1 MEPVNHRA
9 GIAHRSRIHPL
20 VATAA
25 GAVIVAC
32 GVGVAA
38 MTGVLPRAGGQTP
51 APGTPTAAQVAQSGS
66 TAPTGQVLPNATA
79 PAVSA
84 APPVQQVAQNAPP
97 PAPVAPA
104 ICHTCGVVTS
114 VNAYRVQGHGTGIGA
129 VGGAVA
135 GGLVGQAFGG
145 GHGRIAT
152 TLLGA
157 AGGGYAGNAIERN
170 VRSTTNYRVTVK
182 MQDGTYHTFRYA
194 STPPVNQGERV
205 RVENGVLRAG

>member
-1 MEPVNHRA
+1 MEPVNQRA
-9 GIAHRSRIHPL
+9 HGLVNRSRIHPL

-38 MTGVLPRAGGQTP
+38 MTGVLPRAGGQTAANAVPPTP
-51 APGTPTAAQVAQSGS
+51 ATAQYAQN
-66 TAPTGQVLPNATA
+66 TAPTGQVLPQATA
-79 PAVSA
+79 PAA
-84 APPVQQVAQNAPP
+84 PPPVQRVAENTPP
-97 PAPVAPA
+97 PSPAPA
-104 ICHTCGVVTS
+104 ICHSCGTVTS
-114 VNAYRVQGHGTGIGA
+114 INAYKVEGHGTGLGA

-135 GGLVGQAFGG
+135 GGLVGSAFGG

-170 VRSTTNYRVTVK
+170 VRSTTNYRVTVR
-182 MQDGTYHTFRYA
+182 MQDGSYRTFRYA
-194 STPPVNQGERV
+194 SSPPVSEGQRV
-205 RVENGVLRAG
+205 HVENGVLRAG